1 LTEGFE
7 IFYATNEP
15 GKLQNVKEQLIE
27 ERYAD
32 MGK

>member
-1 LTEGFE
+1 MMEGFE

-15 GKLQNVKEQLIE
+15 GKLRNVKEQLIE
-27 ERYAD
+27 ERYAE